1 MIFLVK
7 NDLLLLLN
15 GIVITALVQSS
26 SAVSSVIII
35 LASNALIDFS
45 SAIFLIL
52 GANIGTCLPVILA
65 SLNKSEEALKTAF
78 FNLCFNLIGVLLVF
92 MPLSIFKEQ
101 VSMDEAALR
110 KISEVTGGSY
120 YNVRDKKAL
129 ENALAA
135 IDELEKTEVE
145 QQIYLRYNE
154 YFAFFLILGFVLCF
168 LACLFPAQL
177 HRGVV

>member
-1 MIFLVK
+1 
-7 NDLLLLLN
+7 
-15 GIVITALVQSS
+15 
-26 SAVSSVIII
+26 
-35 LASNALIDFS
+35 
-45 SAIFLIL
+45 
-52 GANIGTCLPVILA
+52 
-65 SLNKSEEALKTAF
+65 
-78 FNLCFNLIGVLLVF
+78 
-92 MPLSIFKEQ
+92 
-101 VSMDEAALR
+101 MDEAALR

-145 QQIYLRYNE
+145 QQIYLRYKE